1 MLVELSSLLK
11 ARVRIKEESMATIT
25 SDGLFGFSESFFS
38 PDVLQRM
45 SREIDQ
51 PVDQTRS
58 GLKAAIPTLLMGIV
72 KKGSTLEGA
81 QNIFDMAKSSV
92 DTDGA
97 IKTTRSGSDFLHGIF
112 GGNLNSIISKLG
124 SSVGMNSY
132 SISKMMGVAAPLI
145 MGALGQ
151 KIKTDNL
158 TPSSLMSYL
167 SSQKS
172 SLAGLL
178 PASLSGLMSG
188 PSTTFSN
195 NNNTTSYATS
205 RADEGFSWKKLALFI
220 LGALFLIWLFSKIFM
235 RERSIMDTTPVTTTT
250 RTTEVTDGQLLGG
263 TSASQLSSL
272 EGYLRQTPASGAWKR
287 FKFDKLVFAT
297 GTTNLAVSGARNEID
312 QIADAM
318 KAYPSTSARIEGFTD
333 NVGSTE
339 VNQKLSLDRAVAVKN
354 AVVAKGVDAK
364 RIEAVGMGANNPVS
378 TNETAAGRLQNR
390 RIEFVIKH

>member
-1 MLVELSSLLK
+1 
-11 ARVRIKEESMATIT
+11 MATIT

-51 PVDQTRS
+51 PVDQTRT

-81 QNIFDMAKSSV
+81 QSIFDMAKSTV
-92 DTDGA
+92 DADGA
-97 IKTTRSGSDFLHGIF
+97 VKTTRSGSDFLHGIF

-124 SSVGMNSY
+124 STVGMNSY

-151 KIKTDNL
+151 KIRTDNL
-158 TPSSLMSYL
+158 SPSTLMSYL

-178 PASLSGLMSG
+178 PASLAGLMSG
-188 PSTTFSN
+188 PSAAFAQN
-195 NNNTTSYATS
+195 NSNTTSYATT
-205 RADEGFSWKKLALFI
+205 RTDEGFSWKKLALFI

-235 RERSIMDTTPVTTTT
+235 RERSVMDTTAPVATTTT
-250 RTTEVTDGQLLGG
+250 RVDTTTTADGQLLGG
-263 TSASQLSSL
+263 ATASQLSSL

-297 GTTNLAVSGARNEID
+297 GTTTLVASGARSEID

-339 VNQKLSLDRAVAVKN
+339 VNQKLSLDRAIAVKN
-354 AVVAKGVDAK
+354 AVVAKGVDGS
-364 RIEAVGMGANNPVS
+364 RIEAVGMGSKNPVA
-378 TNETAAGRLQNR
+378 TNDSAAGRLQNR

>member
-1 MLVELSSLLK
+1 
-11 ARVRIKEESMATIT
+11 MATIT

-51 PVDQTRS
+51 PVDQTRT

-81 QNIFDMAKSSV
+81 QSIFDMAKSTV
-92 DTDGA
+92 DADGA
-97 IKTTRSGSDFLHGIF
+97 VKTTRSGSDFLHGIF

-124 SSVGMNSY
+124 STVGMNSY

-151 KIKTDNL
+151 KIRTDNL
-158 TPSSLMSYL
+158 SPSTLMSYL

-178 PASLSGLMSG
+178 PASLAGLMAG
-188 PSTTFSN
+188 PSTTFANS
-195 NNNTTSYATS
+195 NNNTTSYATN
-205 RADEGFSWKKLALFI
+205 RVDEGFSWKKLILFI

-235 RERSIMDTTPVTTTT
+235 RERTIMDTTAPVATTTT
-250 RTTEVTDGQLLGG
+250 MNTTETADGQLLGG
-263 TSASQLSSL
+263 TTASQLSSL

-297 GTTNLAVSGARNEID
+297 GTTNLATSGARTEID

-318 KAYPSTSARIEGFTD
+318 KAYPATTARIEGFTD

-339 VNQKLSLDRAVAVKN
+339 VNQKLSLDRAIAVKN
-354 AVVAKGVDAK
+354 AVVAKGVDGS
-364 RIEAVGMGANNPVS
+364 RIEAAGMGSKNPVS
-378 TNETAAGRLQNR
+378 TNDTAAGRLQNR

>member
-1 MLVELSSLLK
+1 
-11 ARVRIKEESMATIT
+11 MATIT

-51 PVDQTRS
+51 PVDQTKS

-81 QNIFDMAKSSV
+81 QSIFDMAKSTV
-92 DTDGA
+92 DADGA
-97 IKTTRSGSDFLHGIF
+97 VKTTRSGSDFLHGIF

-124 SSVGMNSY
+124 STVGMNSY

-151 KIKTDNL
+151 KIRTDNL
-158 TPSSLMSYL
+158 SPSTLMSYL

-178 PASLSGLMSG
+178 PASLSGLMAG
-188 PSTTFSN
+188 PSTTFA

-205 RADEGFSWKKLALFI
+205 RVDEGFSWKKLVLFI

-235 RERSIMDTTPVTTTT
+235 RERSIMDTTAPVATTTT
-250 RTTEVTDGQLLGG
+250 RMNTTETADGQLLGG
-263 TSASQLSSL
+263 ASATQLSSL

-297 GTTNLAVSGARNEID
+297 GTTNLVASGARTEID
-312 QIADAM
+312 QIVDAM
-318 KAYPSTSARIEGFTD
+318 KAYPSTTARIEGFTD

-339 VNQKLSLDRAVAVKN
+339 VNQKLSLDRAIAVKN
-354 AVVAKGVDAK
+354 AVVAKGVDGS
-364 RIEAVGMGANNPVS
+364 RIEAVGMGSKNPVS
-378 TNETAAGRLQNR
+378 TNDTAAGRLQNR

>member
-1 MLVELSSLLK
+1 
-11 ARVRIKEESMATIT
+11 MATIT

-51 PVDQTRS
+51 PVDQTKS

-81 QNIFDMAKSSV
+81 QSIFDMAKSTV
-92 DTDGA
+92 DADGA
-97 IKTTRSGSDFLHGIF
+97 VKTTRSGSDFLHGIF

-124 SSVGMNSY
+124 STVGMNSY

-151 KIKTDNL
+151 KIRTDNL
-158 TPSSLMSYL
+158 SPSTLMSYL

-178 PASLSGLMSG
+178 PASLSGLMAG
-188 PSTTFSN
+188 PSTTFTN
-195 NNNTTSYATS
+195 NNSTSYATN
-205 RADEGFSWKKLALFI
+205 RVDEGFSWKKLVLFI

-235 RERSIMDTTPVTTTT
+235 RERSIMDTTAPVATTTT
-250 RTTEVTDGQLLGG
+250 TMNTTDTADGQLLGG
-263 TSASQLSSL
+263 TSATQLSSL

-297 GTTNLAVSGARNEID
+297 GTTNLATTGARTEID
-312 QIADAM
+312 QIVDAM
-318 KAYPSTSARIEGFTD
+318 KAYPSTTARIEGFTD

-339 VNQKLSLDRAVAVKN
+339 VNQKLSLDRAIAVKN
-354 AVVAKGVDAK
+354 AVVAKGVDGS
-364 RIEAVGMGANNPVS
+364 RIEAVGMGSKNPVS
-378 TNETAAGRLQNR
+378 TNDTAAGRLQNR